1 MGIISAKVMLALL
14 AAGSSAGTN
23 SVFEQQLRSQYVLT
37 QMGHFGK
44 VSAAGTVVVIQ
55 QEALNAGLAAA
66 TMWYLNTFKDGQRKR
81 SGMREAMYQSGG
93 TLREI
98 QVGERFYISKLDV
111 KETAVI
117 FYLISCEQSG
127 GKAGVSFQFA
137 KGFQTSLAFPDMQ
150 QAINQIFAP
159 EGQKN
164 QNAQPA
170 QVASQP
176 PPAEPV
182 ARPAPQASPQ
192 AEPTRIE
199 LGQTIEQVVA
209 VLGQPG
215 RIVNLGEKQMYM
227 YKDLKI
233 TFLSGKVSDVQ

>member
-1 MGIISAKVMLALL
+1 MGIISAKVTLALL
-14 AAGSSAGTN
+14 AAGSSAATN
-23 SVFEQQLRSQYVLT
+23 GVFEQQLRSQYVLT
-37 QMGHFGK
+37 QMGRFGK

-55 QEALNAGLAAA
+55 QDGLNAGPSAA
-66 TMWYLNTFKDGQRKR
+66 TMWYLNSFKDGQRKKG
-81 SGMREAMYQSGG
+81 GMREAMYQNAG
-93 TLREI
+93 TLRAI
-98 QVGERFYISKLDV
+98 QVGERFYISKLEV
-111 KETAVI
+111 KDGAVT
-117 FYLISCEQSG
+117 FYLISCEQTG

-137 KGFQTSLAFPDMQ
+137 KGFQTSLAFPDIQ
-150 QAINQIFAP
+150 QAVGQVFTT
-159 EGQKN
+159 EGQNN

-182 ARPAPQASPQ
+182 ARPAPQAPP

-209 VLGQPG
+209 ALGQPG
-215 RIVNLGEKQMYM
+215 KIVNLGEKQMYM

-233 TFLSGKVSDVQ
+233 TFLNGKVSDVQ

>member
-1 MGIISAKVMLALL
+1 MGIISAKVTLALL
-14 AAGSSAGTN
+14 AAGSSATTN

-37 QMGHFGK
+37 QTGRSSKGA
-44 VSAAGTVVVIQ
+44 AAGTVVVIQ
-55 QEALNAGLAAA
+55 QQGLNAGPAAA
-66 TMWYLNTFKDGQRKR
+66 TMWYLNTFKDGQRKKG
-81 SGMREAMYQSGG
+81 GMREAMYQNAG

-98 QVGERFYISKLDV
+98 QAGERFYISKLEV
-111 KETAVI
+111 KEGAVT
-117 FYLISCEQSG
+117 FYLISCDPNG

-137 KGFQTSLAFPDMQ
+137 KGFQTSVAFPDIL
-150 QAINQIFAP
+150 QAIGQILAA
-159 EGQKN
+159 EGQNN

-182 ARPAPQASPQ
+182 ARPAPRAPQ

-209 VLGQPG
+209 ALGQPG
-215 RIVNLGEKQMYM
+215 KIVNLGEKQMYM